1 MCGSCQLTIKRSVFS
16 WSQICHACV
25 DTFTT
30 AFLVYRWRNMPLP
43 QRQCK
48 LGVSVQSEGHPLRA
62 VNALRS
68 HWRKKKWRAP
78 LKNLIGSEHPEADG
92 GPNERNKSASPQFDA
107 SVLCPDCGT
116 SRFTHFGSSF
126 TILVSSPLNPRH
138 GYLQVGADSPRR
150 EQLEPGE
157 PVLRLVRCWSE
168 RDRGERGEERRPGSK
183 RWGGP
188 Q

>member
-1 MCGSCQLTIKRSVFS
+1 MLAWTLSQLRSSFIGGEICRCRRGNVNLASVCRVKVIPSALLTPSALIGGKRS
-16 WSQICHACV
+16 
-25 DTFTT
+25 DTRLCRILLAPST
-30 AFLVYRWRNMPLP
+30 
-43 QRQCK
+43 
-48 LGVSVQSEGHPLRA
+48 
-62 VNALRS
+62 
-68 HWRKKKWRAP
+68 RKRMV
-78 LKNLIGSEHPEADG
+78 
-92 GPNERNKSASPQFDA
+92 GPNERNKSASPHFNA
-107 SVLCPDCGT
+107 SVLCPDGGT

-126 TILVSSPLNPRH
+126 TILVSSPLNPRY